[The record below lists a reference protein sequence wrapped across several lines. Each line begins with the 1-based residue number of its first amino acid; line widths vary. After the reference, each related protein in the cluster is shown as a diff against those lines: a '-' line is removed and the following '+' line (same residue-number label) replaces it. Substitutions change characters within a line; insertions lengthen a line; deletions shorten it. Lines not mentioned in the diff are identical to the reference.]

1 MNDSLRRHEYN
12 ILSDEIKNIDSVI
25 KRGEESAA
33 RLRNQKQSTFS
44 RAQIEKI
51 TSQNLERKAKKE
63 ELETRQKNIKL
74 GLLDQELID
83 RAKKNV
89 LAAQNNDK
97 LLKERK
103 KVVADDKEA
112 KSISSKAFYLA
123 GKDAD
128 RSERYQT
135 RSIKR
140 TYGYFVK
147 ICNSIPDHIKKNLSE
162 MPNNK
167 GYIWKNVACYGELPA
182 EQGPTVLFDRKRGG
196 TMVIHE
202 WTDDKHTIYHKKGK
216 EPKTFVSVTQRK
228 QPDLSDLPKKPEPKK
243 PRNNNYSHRNRG
255 NNYSHRNNNQG
266 DRNRGNNY
274 SHRNNNQGDRN
285 RGNNQGDRNRGNN
298 YSHRNNNQGDR
309 NRGNNQGDRNRG
321 NNQGDRN
328 RNNNQG
334 DRNRN
339 NNQGDRNRGNNQGDR
354 NRGNNQGD
362 RNTRKA
368 RY

>member
-44 RAQIEKI
+44 KAQIEKI

-83 RAKKNV
+83 RAKKNS

-103 KVVADDKEA
+103 KIVADDKEA

-140 TYGYFVK
+140 TYGYFMK

-216 EPKTFVSVTQRK
+216 EPKTLVSVTQRK
-228 QPDLSDLPKKPEPKK
+228 QPDLSDLKKKPEPKK
-243 PRNNNYSHRNRG
+243 PRNNYGARNR
-255 NNYSHRNNNQG
+255 SNNQG
-266 DRNRGNNY
+266 A
-274 SHRNNNQGDRN
+274 S
-285 RGNNQGDRNRGNN
+285 
-298 YSHRNNNQGDR
+298 
-309 NRGNNQGDRNRG
+309 
-321 NNQGDRN
+321 
-328 RNNNQG
+328 
-334 DRNRN
+334 
-339 NNQGDRNRGNNQGDR
+339 
-354 NRGNNQGD
+354 
-362 RNTRKA
+362 NTRKA

>member
-167 GYIWKNVACYGELPA
+167 GYIWKNVACYGELPT

-266 DRNRGNNY
+266 DRNRGNN
-274 SHRNNNQGDRN
+274 QGDRN

-298 YSHRNNNQGDR
+298 QGDR
-309 NRGNNQGDRNRG
+309 N